1 MSLRIWLPLNG
12 DLHNQGLDN
21 PTIVNNGTTINNNG
35 KIGKCYEFGASKY
48 IKIMDYASTFLTFN
62 NFSLSVW
69 FKCTAQNTSHAA
81 AALISCGNWN
91 SAGNLLNLGLHNFST
106 DHYSKLLITNSGTW
120 SNGYSY
126 NFYLDKWYHVVLTS
140 GNGATKA
147 YVNGELIGSSYSDFI
162 PTTLAQSWICIGN
175 ATYAQAFNFYGL
187 INDVRIYNNA
197 LSQQQIKQIAKGLI
211 LHYPLNR
218 SNYGEPNLI
227 TKSTLSSAPWAD
239 AITGTEFYKG
249 KNAIIVKNNILYSK
263 TSAGTI
269 SIFPNIVFEQGIQY
283 TISLDWCD
291 HLRTDGKNCSL
302 YIRFK
307 YTDGTNSQIISP
319 ASNSNAQWTH
329 ASMTS
334 TAGKIISMMT
344 TTYGNGGDVSI
355 ANLKLEKGSQET
367 KYSPAINE
375 IGNIQYDISGYQN
388 NGIKHNI
395 TYDSDTPK
403 YEVSSVFTS
412 ANTSYVKVSE
422 NNWIPQYQQAMTIN
436 LWVYSANWASTTK
449 LFSCTESG
457 GWNTESGSS
466 GYIRFP
472 VYVATNSGRT
482 SHGYKYSSKELKIS
496 DMTAGW
502 HMLTFIYDSTGNK
515 VYVDGQLHS
524 SYAYTSYGIK
534 YNINARLFLGCEAS
548 TASPASPY
556 LNGKMSDFRIYVTAL
571 SAEDILSLYNNEA
584 EIDQSGII
592 HGQIR

>member
-1 MSLRIWLPLNG
+1 MSLQVWLPLNG
-12 DLHNQGLDN
+12 GLQN
-21 PTIVNNGTTINNNG
+21 RGIKKYNISTLGTISWPATG
-35 KIGKCYEFGASKY
+35 KIGKCFQGGAGTQVSNGISLDSNLTNILNADYSIAVWVKPLGSHVHYNGTIISSGDWNRKRWAFGVNQDNTKVDVLSNGHNVY
-48 IKIMDYASTFLTFN
+48 LNCSVPVNTWTHLVCIRQNGVIKLYKNGIYVD
-62 NFSLSVW
+62 SLS
-69 FKCTAQNTSHAA
+69 TSAASANLESDATNTTIGRQTYA
-81 AALISCGNWN
+81 
-91 SAGNLLNLGLHNFST
+91 
-106 DHYSKLLITNSGTW
+106 
-120 SNGYSY
+120 NGYFS
-126 NFYLDKWYHVVLTS
+126 F
-140 GNGATKA
+140 NG
-147 YVNGELIGSSYSDFI
+147 
-162 PTTLAQSWICIGN
+162 C
-175 ATYAQAFNFYGL
+175 
-187 INDVRIYNNA
+187 INDLRIYNNA

-227 TKSTLSSAPWAD
+227 TKSMLSSAPWAA

-249 KNAIIVKNNILYSK
+249 KNAIIVRNNILYTK
-263 TSAGTI
+263 TSKGTT
-269 SIFPNIVFEQGIQY
+269 SIFPNITFEEDTQY
-283 TISLDWCD
+283 TLSLDWCD
-291 HLRTDGKNCSL
+291 HMRTDGKNCSMIL
-302 YIRFK
+302 RFK
-307 YTDGTNSQIISP
+307 YDDGTVSSITSP
-319 ASNSNAQWTH
+319 KSGTDANWTH
-329 ASMTS
+329 VVLTS
-334 TAGKIISMMT
+334 TAGKNISMMT
-344 TTYGNGGDVSI
+344 TTYGNAGYVSI
-355 ANLKLEKGSQET
+355 ANLKLEKGNQET
-367 KYSPAINE
+367 NYSPAIDE
-375 IGNIQYDISGYQN
+375 INNIQYDVSGYQN
-388 NGIKHNI
+388 NGIKNNI
-395 TYDSDTPK
+395 TYDSDTSK

-534 YNINARLFLGCEAS
+534 YNTNARLFLGCEAS